1 MERSYMKSS
10 DDCKIISL
18 PKFGDRRGFL
28 TPIEADGIEPFT
40 LKRIFYL
47 YDIPGGADR
56 GGHAHKECHQLIV
69 SVLGSFEVTI
79 NDGKEAKTFRLDRA
93 NNGLYI
99 PPTIWAS
106 LVNFSSGAICLVLAS
121 ELFQEED
128 YIRDFGEYQKYRRQF

>member
-1 MERSYMKSS
+1 MKSS

-128 YIRDFGEYQKYRRQF
+128 YIRDFTEYMKFRKVL